1 MKTLGDVFTMFA
13 AAGLCGRRYNCRRM
27 ERCTNVLHAVSIW
40 NRKIFGSRDRKG
52 RCDEM
57 AGSSGRKTVAVMR
70 GLMMLCDSCYD
81 QVMAEH
87 LTDHKNFVQN
97 YEALFDTICPG
108 CTDINRPLVDDMLG
122 STE

>member
-1 MKTLGDVFTMFA
+1 
-13 AAGLCGRRYNCRRM
+13 
-27 ERCTNVLHAVSIW
+27 
-40 NRKIFGSRDRKG
+40 
-52 RCDEM
+52 M
-57 AGSSGRKTVAVMR
+57 AGSTGRNTVAVMR

-81 QVMAEH
+81 QVMAEK

-122 STE
+122 SSE

>member
-1 MKTLGDVFTMFA
+1 MDRET
-13 AAGLCGRRYNCRRM
+13 
-27 ERCTNVLHAVSIW
+27 ERIGVD
-40 NRKIFGSRDRKG
+40 K
-52 RCDEM
+52 M
-57 AGSSGRKTVAVMR
+57 ASSAGRKTVSVMR

-81 QVMAEH
+81 QVMAEK

-122 STE
+122 SSE